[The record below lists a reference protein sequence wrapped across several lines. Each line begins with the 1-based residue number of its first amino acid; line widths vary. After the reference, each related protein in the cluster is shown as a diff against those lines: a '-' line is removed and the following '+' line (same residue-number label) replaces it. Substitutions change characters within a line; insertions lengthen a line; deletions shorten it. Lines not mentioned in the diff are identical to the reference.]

1 MTRYTVTWHDDAQ
14 AELARLW
21 NQSLLRRQIT
31 AAADNI
37 DQVLAADPL
46 KAGDQVS
53 SLSRCLRIYPLAV
66 LFHAREPDRIV
77 EVFEVKLDVASM

>member
-21 NQSLLRRQIT
+21 NQSLLRRQMT
-31 AAADNI
+31 GAADKI
-37 DQVLAADPL
+37 DQMQAIDPF
-46 KAGDQVS
+46 KAGEQIS

-66 LFHAREPDRIV
+66 LFHVREADRIV
-77 EVFEVKLDVASM
+77 EVFEVKLDVISM